1 MNFFFY
7 FRFETLVEGS
17 LWYNKTMFE
26 KKPWLTEKR
35 RQALDLLDLH
45 TAEDVLTYFP
55 RRYADYSPTLCGS
68 EQHLQRVCVHA
79 HVVALSKM
87 AFIRRNF
94 SKYTM
99 VLDVDG
105 EEFKVP
111 VFNRPFLYK
120 NIKVGSI
127 CVVAGKLDY
136 WKHEITGTDIF
147 PSGIAAE
154 SWLQPLY
161 PLKAGIA
168 QHYFRALMAAFL
180 NDTRHQIS
188 DIIPLAYQQ
197 KYHLLPRD
205 QALRGIHQPRTKEQL
220 GQSLHTLKYEEFFV
234 FSLRQLLAKAMQRS
248 SHGDALSWSKEVA
261 KQWIKSLPYPLTS
274 DQENAI
280 DEIYRDLQSDH
291 AMYRLLQG
299 DVGSGKT
306 VVAAAAL
313 AAVVWSGHQGVFM
326 APTEILARQHFQ
338 TLSHL
343 LPSMQSRM
351 VLLTGSATTSER
363 QSIYQ
368 GIADGTYSIIMG
380 THAVFQEKVNF
391 NDLRLAIIDEQHR
404 FGVEQRLK
412 LKQKGHRVDLLMLSA
427 TPIPRTL
434 AMTLYGDMDI
444 STLTQFPSQ
453 QRHIQSTYLSGSSI
467 KSVLPAIEKEL
478 ASGGQ
483 LYVICPLIE
492 PSEEESSGRSALEI
506 HQSLSAYYQGRYKVG
521 LLHGQLTNDEKI
533 EAMRRFQNGETP
545 ILVATTVV
553 EVGVDVKQASQ
564 MVIYDAESFGLSQ
577 LHQLR
582 GRIGRAGQVGVC
594 YVLSAD
600 TSDDVRQRLTY
611 FCQESDGFELARYD
625 LEHRGPGDLLGLRQ
639 SGFAEFLLGDFH
651 LDMKLLDQAQKDA
664 LDWLRHQPLSDWP
677 MTLRDAVMTTNEM
690 MADVSAI

>member
-1 MNFFFY
+1 MNFFY
-7 FRFETLVEGS
+7 STSKHQVKDS

-45 TAEDVLTYFP
+45 TVEDVLTYFP
-55 RRYADYSPTLCGS
+55 RRYADYSPTPCS
-68 EQHLQRVCVHA
+68 SVQHLQRVCVHA
-79 HVVALSKM
+79 IVQTVSKM

-94 SKYTM
+94 SKFTII
-99 VLDVDG
+99 LNVDG

-111 VFNRPFLYK
+111 IFNRPFLYK
-120 NIKVGSI
+120 NIKVGAL

-147 PSGIAAE
+147 PTGINEDA
-154 SWLQPLY
+154 WLQPLY

-168 QHYFRALMAAFL
+168 QHYFRSLMAAFL
-180 NDTRHQIS
+180 HNSGHQIV
-188 DIIPLAYQQ
+188 DIVPTNYQQ

-205 QALRGIHQPRTKEQL
+205 QALIGIHQPRTREQL

-234 FSLRQLLAKAMQRS
+234 FSLRQLLAKVAQRS
-248 SHGDALSWSKEVA
+248 IHGDALAWDTA
-261 KQWIKSLPYPLTS
+261 KSQQWQHSLPYTLTS
-274 DQENAI
+274 DQVQAI

-313 AAVVWSGHQGVFM
+313 AAVVWSGHQGVLM
-326 APTEILARQHFQ
+326 APTEILARQHYQ
-338 TLSHL
+338 TLSYL
-343 LPSMQSRM
+343 LPSLQSQM
-351 VLLTGSATTSER
+351 VFLTGSTSTSER
-363 QSIYQ
+363 QAIYQ
-368 GIADGTYSIIMG
+368 GMSDGTYTIVIG

-391 NDLRLAIIDEQHR
+391 LDLRLAIIDEQHR

-453 QRHIQSTYLSGSSI
+453 QRHVQSTYLTGSSI
-467 KSVLPAIEKEL
+467 KAVLPAIEKEL
-478 ASGGQ
+478 TSGGQ

-492 PSEEESSGRSALEI
+492 ASEEESSGRSALEV
-506 HQSLSAYYQGRYKVG
+506 HQSLSTYYRGRFKVG
-521 LLHGQLTNDEKI
+521 LLHGQLTNDEKN
-533 EAMRRFQNGETP
+533 EAMRRFQSGETP

-582 GRIGRAGQVGVC
+582 GRIGRAGQPGYC

-600 TSDDVRQRLTY
+600 TSENVRERLTY

-651 LDMKLLDQAQKDA
+651 HDMKLLDQAQKDA
-664 LDWLRHQPLSDWP
+664 LDWLRHQPLKDWP
-677 MTLRDAVMTTNEM
+677 MALRDAVMTTNEM
-690 MADVSAI
+690 MADMSAI